1 MREILLKEEIRI
13 SGSSSSYLLVPLIS
27 FRFETSS
34 RDESSMAHAMKRLV
48 EYILE
53 TEPSLHPLSP
63 SPVK

>member
-1 MREILLKEEIRI
+1 MYI
-13 SGSSSSYLLVPLIS
+13 STF

-53 TEPSLHPLSP
+53 TEPSLQPLSP
-63 SPVK
+63 PKVDM

>member
-13 SGSSSSYLLVPLIS
+13 SGSSSYLLVPLIS